1 MAIYVNTNVAS
12 LNSQRNLSNSTNELQ
27 TSFERLSSGK
37 RINSAADDAAG
48 LQIGSRL
55 EAQVNGLNQGAR
67 NANDGISMAQTAEGA
82 LDETTNMLQRMRVL
96 SIQSANGS
104 NSAEDR
110 SALNKEFGQL
120 QNEIDRVA
128 QDTTFGGETLL
139 DSSFNNNFQV
149 GADANQIINVK
160 ITTNMNSLGLGVGTA
175 TSNILT
181 SAGAQ
186 TAIDSL
192 DTAIASVTDI
202 RGDLGAKQNRFSS
215 TIRNLSN
222 ISENVSAS
230 KSRIMDADFAA
241 ESAQLAQNQVSQQAA
256 STMLSQA
263 NQQSQVAMSLLG

>member
-12 LNSQRNLSNSTNELQ
+12 LNSQRNLTNSTNDLQ

-37 RINSAADDAAG
+37 RINSAADDSAG

-55 EAQVNGLNQGAR
+55 EAQVSGLNQGAR

-104 NSAEDR
+104 NSSADR
-110 SALNKEFGQL
+110 TALNKEFGQL

-128 QDTTFGGETLL
+128 KDTTFGGETLL
-139 DSSFNNNFQV
+139 DASFNNDFQV
-149 GADANQIINVK
+149 GADANQVINVK

-175 TSNILT
+175 TSNVLT
-181 SAGAQ
+181 TTAAQ
-186 TAIDSL
+186 TAIESL

-215 TIRNLSN
+215 TIRNVTN
-222 ISENVSAS
+222 IAENVSAS

-241 ESAQLAQNQVSQQAA
+241 ESAKLAQNQVSQQAA
-256 STMLSQA
+256 STILSQA

>member
-12 LNSQRNLSNSTNELQ
+12 LNSQRNLTNSTNALE

-37 RINSAADDAAG
+37 RVNSAADDAAG

-55 EAQVNGLNQGAR
+55 DAQVNGLNQASR
-67 NANDGISMAQTAEGA
+67 NANDGISLAQTAEGA

-104 NSAEDR
+104 NTGADR
-110 SALNKEFGQL
+110 TALNKEFGEL
-120 QNEIDRVA
+120 KAEIDRVA
-128 QDTTFGGETLL
+128 TTSTFGGVVLL
-139 DSSFNNNFQV
+139 DGTYSADIQV
-149 GADANQIINVK
+149 GADANQTIKVSIAAS
-160 ITTNMNSLGLGVGTA
+160 MDSAGLGVATDVITTA
-175 TSNILT
+175 
-181 SAGAQ
+181 SAAQ
-186 TAIDSL
+186 VAIGNL
-192 DTAIASVTDI
+192 DTAIATVTDT
-202 RGDLGAKQNRFSS
+202 RADLGAKQNRFSS
-215 TIRNLSN
+215 TIRNLTN

-241 ESAQLAQNQVSQQAA
+241 ESADLAKNQVSQQAA